1 MGNML
6 VCAQP
11 GIHPPSCDDSLPFPD
26 WERFVVVAIVQLLS
40 RVRLFSTPW
49 TAACQAPL
57 SSTTSWRLLKFKSTE
72 SVMLFNHL
80 SLCHPLFLLPSILSS
95 ISGSFPMSQ
104 FFTSGGVSATV
115 LPKNIQDREMATLKD
130 RRKTISVPRSYK
142 ASLVSIPFHC
152 RLQSMHF

>member
-1 MGNML
+1 ML

-26 WERFVVVAIVQLLS
+26 WERFVVVATVQLLS

-49 TAACQAPL
+49 TEACQAPL
-57 SSTTSWRLLKFKSTE
+57 SSNTSRSLLKFKSTE

-80 SLCHPLFLLPSILSS
+80 SLCHPLLLLLSILPS
-95 ISGSFPMSQ
+95 ISGSFTMSQ

-115 LPKNIQDREMATLKD
+115 LPKNIQDKEMATLKD
-130 RRKTISVPRSYK
+130 KRKTISVPRSYK
-142 ASLVSIPFHC
+142 ASLVSILFHC

>member
-1 MGNML
+1 MAL
-6 VCAQP
+6 EEV
-11 GIHPPSCDDSLPFPD
+11 PSLSF
-26 WERFVVVAIVQLLS
+26 FVVVVVQSLS
-40 RVRLFSTPW
+40 HVRLFSTPW